1 MLKYMEEGITDKE
14 ISFTIN
20 SNRVGFKKRFLY
32 ASYSNFTCTNS

>member
-20 SNRVGFKKRFLY
+20 SNRVGFKKDFYMLQTD
-32 ASYSNFTCTNS
+32 NFTCTNS